1 MDVGHV
7 IQEDRVATPDDE
19 TADALTGLVSH
30 RRFRALLEETL
41 LPQAR
46 QSSDPLTVVLCDVD
60 RFLEVNE
67 AHGHAF
73 GDLLLRAVARLLG
86 EVLPETAVVARYG
99 GDEFAIALADTRL
112 DEAFTLFEEFRRR
125 VAALVFAEH
134 PEVHVTS
141 SIGLA
146 AFPTHG
152 STDAD
157 LIRAADQAMYLSKV
171 SGRNKVS
178 LPLSDSRMVTKTS
191 YYTTTQLERLS
202 QLARM
207 LKRNEAS
214 LLREAL
220 DDVLKKY
227 DDRLGAPPRG

>member
-1 MDVGHV
+1 MYHV
-7 IQEDRVATPDDE
+7 TPVDHTVSGEDDA
-19 TADALTGLVSH
+19 ADALTGLASH
-30 RRFRALLEETL
+30 RRFRALLESTL
-41 LPQAR
+41 LSQAR
-46 QSSDPLTVVLCDVD
+46 QSSDPLTIVLCDVD
-60 RFLEVNE
+60 HFLEINE

-73 GDLLLRAVARLLG
+73 GDLLLQVVARLLG
-86 EVLPETAVVARYG
+86 EVLPETALLARYG
-99 GDEFAIALADTRL
+99 GDEFAVALPDTRL

-134 PEVHVTS
+134 PEVRVTS

-152 STDAD
+152 GNDAD

-220 DDVLKKY
+220 DDLLKNY

>member
-1 MDVGHV
+1 MDQPTAV
-7 IQEDRVATPDDE
+7 DNE
-19 TADALTGLVSH
+19 TSDQLTGLTNH
-30 RRFRALLEETL
+30 RHFRFLLESSV
-41 LPQAR
+41 LPQAQQR
-46 QSSDPLTVVLCDVD
+46 GDPLTLALCDID
-60 RFLEVNE
+60 HFLEVNE
-67 AHGHAF
+67 TLGRTF
-73 GDLLLRAVARLLG
+73 GDLLLTRVARLLG
-86 EVLPETAVVARYG
+86 EVLPHTALIARHG
-99 GDEFAIALADTRL
+99 GDEFVAALPDTRL

-125 VAALVFAEH
+125 VAALSFEGQ

-152 STDAD
+152 NNDVD
-157 LIRAADQAMYLSKV
+157 LLRAADQAMYVSKV

-207 LKRNEAS
+207 VKRNEAS

-220 DDVLKKY
+220 DDLLKKY
-227 DDRLGAPPRG
+227 DDRFGAPPRG

>member
-1 MDVGHV
+1 MT
-7 IQEDRVATPDDE
+7 QQATTDE
-19 TADALTGLVSH
+19 TTMDGLTGLINH
-30 RRFRALLEETL
+30 GHFRRVLQETL
-41 LPQAR
+41 LPQAKTTN
-46 QSSDPLTVVLCDVD
+46 DPLTVAICDID
-60 RFLEVNE
+60 SFLELNE

-73 GDLLLRAVARLLG
+73 GDVLLRKVAHALVD
-86 EVLPETAVVARYG
+86 VLPDTAVVARYG
-99 GDEFAIALADTRL
+99 GDELAAALPDTRL
-112 DEAFTLFEEFRRR
+112 DDAFTLLEEFRRR
-125 VAALVFAEH
+125 VAAFSFAEH
-134 PEVHVTS
+134 PEVHVTT

-146 AFPTHG
+146 SFPSHG
-152 STDAD
+152 NGDVE

-207 LKRNEAS
+207 VKRNEAS

-220 DDVLKKY
+220 DDLLKKY

>member
-1 MDVGHV
+1 MSMQQVTAV
-7 IQEDRVATPDDE
+7 DRIATPEDDG
-19 TADALTGLVSH
+19 TDALTGLIHH

-46 QSSDPLTVVLCDVD
+46 QSNDPLTVVLCDVD

-67 AHGHAF
+67 TYGHGF

-99 GDEFAIALADTRL
+99 GDEFAVALPDTRL

-125 VAALVFAEH
+125 VAALSFAEH
-134 PEVHVTS
+134 PEVQLTS

-146 AFPTHG
+146 AFPSHG

-157 LIRAADQAMYLSKV
+157 LTRAADQAMYLSKV

-202 QLARM
+202 HLARM

>member
-1 MDVGHV
+1 MDWKRTTEGS
-7 IQEDRVATPDDE
+7 
-19 TADALTGLVSH
+19 TADDGTIDGLTGLANH
-30 RRFRALLEETL
+30 QHFRSLLERAL
-41 LPQAR
+41 LPQAQQR
-46 QSSDPLTVVLCDVD
+46 GDPLTLVLCDVD
-60 RFLEVNE
+60 HFLDVNE
-67 AHGHAF
+67 TYGHAF
-73 GDLLLRAVARLLG
+73 GDVLLTRVARLLV
-86 EVLPETAVVARYG
+86 EALPETAVVARYG
-99 GDEFAIALADTRL
+99 GDEFAAALPDTRL
-112 DEAFTLFEEFRRR
+112 DEAFTLLEEFRRR
-125 VAALVFAEH
+125 VAALTLAEQ
-134 PEVHVTS
+134 PEVRVTS

-152 STDAD
+152 NNDAD
-157 LIRAADQAMYLSKV
+157 LVRAADQAMYLSKV

-220 DDVLKKY
+220 DDLLKKY
-227 DDRLGAPPRG
+227 DDRLGSPPRG

>member
-1 MDVGHV
+1 
-7 IQEDRVATPDDE
+7 
-19 TADALTGLVSH
+19 L
-30 RRFRALLEETL
+30 
-41 LPQAR
+41 AR
-46 QSSDPLTVVLCDVD
+46 
-60 RFLEVNE
+60 
-67 AHGHAF
+67 
-73 GDLLLRAVARLLG
+73 VARLLQ
-86 EVLPETAVVARYG
+86 EILPDTALIARYG
-99 GDEFAIALADTRL
+99 GDEFVAALPDTRL

-125 VAALVFAEH
+125 VAALPFEGQ

-152 STDAD
+152 NNDVD
-157 LIRAADQAMYLSKV
+157 LLRAADQAMYVSKV

-191 YYTTTQLERLS
+191 YYTTMQLERLS

-207 LKRNEAS
+207 VKRNEAS

-220 DDVLKKY
+220 DDLLKKY
-227 DDRLGAPPRG
+227 DDRFGAPPRG